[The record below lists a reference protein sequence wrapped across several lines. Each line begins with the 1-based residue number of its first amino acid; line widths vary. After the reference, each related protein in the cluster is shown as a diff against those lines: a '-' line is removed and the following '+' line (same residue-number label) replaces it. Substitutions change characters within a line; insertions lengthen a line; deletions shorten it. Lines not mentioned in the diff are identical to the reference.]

1 MRFLSRHLEILSG
14 AKEEERGSI
23 VAEKSSRATEN
34 FVVLE
39 GSKTSSYVHL
49 FVTIDYNILSG
60 HNKSYVN
67 YYLYHLY
74 VKVKEF

>member
-23 VAEKSSRATEN
+23 VAEKSSRATES

-39 GSKTSSYVHL
+39 GSKTSS
-49 FVTIDYNILSG
+49 
-60 HNKSYVN
+60 
-67 YYLYHLY
+67 
-74 VKVKEF
+74 